1 MKRALIALIALAL
14 VTPVLAQDDTTRP
27 DVPPGVHAAHNQV
40 VRFLD
45 LSEDQVAAWNALY
58 LTHLDEERPLRE
70 IIADIEAEL
79 EDLFSMPDPDP
90 ETVGALVLERRA
102 VGEELH
108 QVHVVYHE
116 GFVALL
122 DEEQAQR
129 LGFIKRADD
138 VQRFIPAFKLFEL
151 IPRR

>member
-1 MKRALIALIALAL
+1 MKRALIALIAVAL
-14 VTPVLAQDDTTRP
+14 VTPVLAQDDLQP
-27 DVPPGVHAAHNQV
+27 EQPPPGVVAAHNQV
-40 VRFLD
+40 VRFLE
-45 LSEDQVAAWNALY
+45 LSEDQIAAWDVLY
-58 LTHLDEERPLRE
+58 QTHLDEERPLRE
-70 IIADIEAEL
+70 IAAEIEAEL
-79 EDLFSMPDPDP
+79 EDLFSTPDPDP
-90 ETVGALVLERRA
+90 EAVGALVLERRA

-108 QVHVVYHE
+108 QVHMIYHE